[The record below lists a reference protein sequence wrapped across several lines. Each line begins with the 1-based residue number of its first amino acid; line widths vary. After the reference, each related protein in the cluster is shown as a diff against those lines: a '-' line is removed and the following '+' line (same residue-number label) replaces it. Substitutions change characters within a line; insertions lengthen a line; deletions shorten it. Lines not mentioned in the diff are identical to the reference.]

1 MITNN
6 SYIYNVLQYK
16 HSEFSEEAVNIG
28 VLLYWPRTNSFI
40 FKYSKN
46 LSRIKNLY
54 KNFSEK
60 IILEYLKIIE
70 TKCFKISNSKITL
83 FSLDSIFEYEEFLG
97 TQFLL
102 DNNNSLQF
110 TKSIKSINYF
120 DNPDDVIFSLIDRY
134 FIHNDISRDVKVQK
148 EAVVLRNFNDT
159 LERLGISTIDNIE
172 KKYIKNKIVT
182 NETGNKIKFDIAW
195 KNGSLNL
202 IKPINFD
209 LNDQKTIADKAYKN
223 YGLFTDLGNEALEN
237 NYRYDLM
244 VLRPQNSI
252 FYKDY
257 DHALKLLNNL
267 NRVKV
272 VEEDGFQTYAQDA
285 YTKLTKSFID

>member
-16 HSEFSEEAVNIG
+16 HSEFAEEAVNIG
-28 VLLYWPRTNSFI
+28 VLLYWPETNDFI

-46 LSRIKNLY
+46 LIRVKNLY

-60 IILEYLKIIE
+60 IILEYLKILE
-70 TKCFKISNSKITL
+70 NKCLKISSLKTTL
-83 FSLDSIFEYEEFLG
+83 FSLNSLLEYDEFIA
-97 TQFLL
+97 TQFLF
-102 DNNNSLQF
+102 NNNNALQF
-110 TKSIKSINYF
+110 TNSIKSINYF
-120 DNPDDVIFSLIDRY
+120 ENPEDVLFNLLDRY
-134 FIHNDISRDVKVQK
+134 FIHNDFCKEIKIQK
-148 EAVVLRNFNDT
+148 EAVVLRNFNNT
-159 LERLGISTIDNIE
+159 LESLGLSQINNIE

-195 KNGSLNL
+195 QNGSLNL

-209 LNDQKTIADKAYKN
+209 LNDQKTIADKSYKN
-223 YGLFTDLGNEALEN
+223 YGLFTDLENEAIEN

-257 DHALKLLNNL
+257 DHAIKLLSNL
-267 NRVKV
+267 KNTKI
-272 VEEDGFQTYAQDA
+272 VEESGFETYAQDA
-285 YTKLTKSFID
+285 YTKLTKSLVD

>member
-16 HSEFSEEAVNIG
+16 HSEFAEEAVNIG
-28 VLLYWPRTNSFI
+28 VLLYWPETNDFI

-46 LSRIKNLY
+46 LIRVKNLY

-60 IILEYLKIIE
+60 IILEYLKILE
-70 TKCFKISNSKITL
+70 NKCLKISSLKTTL
-83 FSLDSIFEYEEFLG
+83 FSLNSLLEYDEFIA
-97 TQFLL
+97 TQFLF
-102 DNNNSLQF
+102 NNNNALQF
-110 TKSIKSINYF
+110 TNSIKSINYF
-120 DNPDDVIFSLIDRY
+120 ENPEDVLFNLLDRY
-134 FIHNDISRDVKVQK
+134 FIHNDFCKEIKIQK
-148 EAVVLRNFNDT
+148 EAVVLRNFNNT
-159 LERLGISTIDNIE
+159 LESLGLSQINNIE

-195 KNGSLNL
+195 QNGSLNL

-209 LNDQKTIADKAYKN
+209 LNDQKTIADKSYKN
-223 YGLFTDLGNEALEN
+223 YGLFTDLENEAIEN

-257 DHALKLLNNL
+257 DHAIKLLSNL
-267 NRVKV
+267 KNTKI
-272 VEEDGFQTYAQDA
+272 VEESGFETYAQEA
-285 YTKLTKSFID
+285 YTKLTKSLVD